1 MQNVLITTEGSKAI
15 SCIRGL
21 AMLSIVVCHL
31 LQTYDNDWA
40 WVFNVGV
47 QVFLVLSG
55 FLYGHKEI
63 HDWKG
68 WFVKRLFKIYIPYL
82 LFLFAYLFLFLVF
95 RKGTL
100 SVMQAFSYIVDIQG
114 FKILGGGKIPGLG
127 HTWFLTAIA
136 VCYAVTPLLQKLRRH
151 ADVVLPV
158 IIMSAVVEYCYVRFH
173 LFYFSWIFLYA
184 VGYYYPVAGR
194 KLRLCV
200 LLLFGLSFA
209 YALSGIDGQIVR
221 DTGDVLNRVLHEC
234 FGFLSVLAGVPLLG
248 ACLAG
253 KHIGIMRLLDEYSYE
268 IYLVH
273 VFAMR
278 SPFSLLDDHY
288 ASIFLVVASTV
299 LGAYVLKRS
308 SAFASERLKKM
319 FA

>member
-114 FKILGGGKIPGLG
+114 FKILGGVKYQALAILG
-127 HTWFLTAIA
+127 
-136 VCYAVTPLLQKLRRH
+136 
-151 ADVVLPV
+151 
-158 IIMSAVVEYCYVRFH
+158 S
-173 LFYFSWIFLYA
+173 
-184 VGYYYPVAGR
+184 
-194 KLRLCV
+194 
-200 LLLFGLSFA
+200 
-209 YALSGIDGQIVR
+209 
-221 DTGDVLNRVLHEC
+221 
-234 FGFLSVLAGVPLLG
+234 
-248 ACLAG
+248 
-253 KHIGIMRLLDEYSYE
+253 
-268 IYLVH
+268 
-273 VFAMR
+273 
-278 SPFSLLDDHY
+278 
-288 ASIFLVVASTV
+288 
-299 LGAYVLKRS
+299 
-308 SAFASERLKKM
+308 
-319 FA
+319 